1 MSVKKVRLSAK
12 ISCAFRELGE
22 FGESE
27 RQDAQGADARFHHP
41 NVPRFLPYFFRRAE
55 RSTGELLVFML
66 QGWYIVHVLKSTLGF
81 YKGQVLQL

>member
-27 RQDAQGADARFHHP
+27 QQDAQGAETRYRHP
-41 NVPRFLPYFFRRAE
+41 SVFRFLSYFFRRAE
-55 RSTGELLVFML
+55 SGTDEPLASMS
-66 QGWYIVHVLKSTLGF
+66 QK
-81 YKGQVLQL
+81 